1 MEDKKY
7 KIADLQEKSEE
18 WKIPF
23 SNLLAG
29 FVLEEF
35 MLRFSASEF
44 KNRFLLRN
52 GTVLGLEQY
61 RKKNIL
67 KLDFFCEPDERI
79 PEKLLQLYLQK
90 KEQSPVRWK
99 GTISSQ
105 QAGTCLE
112 LQGQFEEMKVPVTV
126 GIHFMH
132 LGKIWGLVERQIP
145 FLMDE
150 TVQIEWKEFP
160 AELVLAKQI
169 FVKGMP
175 LMYNEILWAAGTAIL
190 NQCYSMRGLEAVAAT
205 NISSTIFN
213 VFNVVYMALGVAV
226 GIVVGQKLG
235 AGEMEEARET
245 DTRMIVF
252 AVLSCL
258 GLGVLLFATAPL
270 FPAIYNTTDEVRAL
284 ATNLMRVSASF
295 MPMYAFLHTCYYTL
309 RSGGKTVITF
319 FFDSGFIWVCS
330 MPLAFCLARFTSV
343 PLVTMYALC
352 QGIELI
358 KCVIGFILVKKGVW
372 LHNLVSQKESA

>member
-169 FVKGMP
+169 FVILRDMELIP
-175 LMYNEILWAAGTAIL
+175 DMEIYREVFFILRNETLNGRHVCELLEDMCKTEEMIPDMERADFFLPGLSLYEKALGKVLQAQCNRRDGNFKMGGGDGVFSSFPWRYVGGCLQGRSIFWRLDAGT
-190 NQCYSMRGLEAVAAT
+190 
-205 NISSTIFN
+205 
-213 VFNVVYMALGVAV
+213 
-226 GIVVGQKLG
+226 G
-235 AGEMEEARET
+235 AFPWVKRSQT
-245 DTRMIVF
+245 DF
-252 AVLSCL
+252 
-258 GLGVLLFATAPL
+258 G
-270 FPAIYNTTDEVRAL
+270 
-284 ATNLMRVSASF
+284 
-295 MPMYAFLHTCYYTL
+295 
-309 RSGGKTVITF
+309 VITEDKF
-319 FFDSGFIWVCS
+319 
-330 MPLAFCLARFTSV
+330 SV
-343 PLVTMYALC
+343 PDNNP
-352 QGIELI
+352 
-358 KCVIGFILVKKGVW
+358 VW
-372 LHNLVSQKESA
+372 YLS

>member
-1 MEDKKY
+1 MEDT
-7 KIADLQEKSEE
+7 IL
-18 WKIPF
+18 
-23 SNLLAG
+23 NLLAG

-169 FVKGMP
+169 FVILRDMELIP
-175 LMYNEILWAAGTAIL
+175 DMEIYREVFFILRNETLNGRHVCELLEDMCKTEEMIPDMERAEQIFSYRDYPYMKKRWEKFCRHSAIAGTETL
-190 NQCYSMRGLEAVAAT
+190 KWEEEMECFHHFLGDMWEAVC
-205 NISSTIFN
+205 
-213 VFNVVYMALGVAV
+213 
-226 GIVVGQKLG
+226 
-235 AGEMEEARET
+235 R
-245 DTRMIVF
+245 
-252 AVLSCL
+252 
-258 GLGVLLFATAPL
+258 
-270 FPAIYNTTDEVRAL
+270 DEV
-284 ATNLMRVSASF
+284 F
-295 MPMYAFLHTCYYTL
+295 FGDWMPE
-309 RSGGKTVITF
+309 
-319 FFDSGFIWVCS
+319 
-330 MPLAFCLARFTSV
+330 LARF
-343 PLVTMYALC
+343 L
-352 QGIELI
+352 G
-358 KCVIGFILVKKGVW
+358 
-372 LHNLVSQKESA
+372 

>member
-105 QAGTCLE
+105 QAGTCL
-112 LQGQFEEMKVPVTV
+112 
-126 GIHFMH
+126 
-132 LGKIWGLVERQIP
+132 
-145 FLMDE
+145 
-150 TVQIEWKEFP
+150 
-160 AELVLAKQI
+160 
-169 FVKGMP
+169 
-175 LMYNEILWAAGTAIL
+175 N
-190 NQCYSMRGLEAVAAT
+190 CRG
-205 NISSTIFN
+205 S
-213 VFNVVYMALGVAV
+213 
-226 GIVVGQKLG
+226 
-235 AGEMEEARET
+235 
-245 DTRMIVF
+245 
-252 AVLSCL
+252 
-258 GLGVLLFATAPL
+258 
-270 FPAIYNTTDEVRAL
+270 
-284 ATNLMRVSASF
+284 
-295 MPMYAFLHTCYYTL
+295 L
-309 RSGGKTVITF
+309 R
-319 FFDSGFIWVCS
+319 
-330 MPLAFCLARFTSV
+330 R
-343 PLVTMYALC
+343 
-352 QGIELI
+352 
-358 KCVIGFILVKKGVW
+358 
-372 LHNLVSQKESA
+372 

>member
-18 WKIPF
+18 WKRPF

-169 FVKGMP
+169 FVILRDMELIP
-175 LMYNEILWAAGTAIL
+175 DMEIYREVFFILRNETLNGRHVCELLEDMCKTEEMIPDMERAEQIFSYRDYPYMKKRWEKFCRHSAIAGTETL
-190 NQCYSMRGLEAVAAT
+190 KWEEEMECFHHFLGDMWEAVC
-205 NISSTIFN
+205 
-213 VFNVVYMALGVAV
+213 
-226 GIVVGQKLG
+226 
-235 AGEMEEARET
+235 R
-245 DTRMIVF
+245 
-252 AVLSCL
+252 
-258 GLGVLLFATAPL
+258 
-270 FPAIYNTTDEVRAL
+270 DEV
-284 ATNLMRVSASF
+284 F
-295 MPMYAFLHTCYYTL
+295 FGDWMPE
-309 RSGGKTVITF
+309 
-319 FFDSGFIWVCS
+319 
-330 MPLAFCLARFTSV
+330 LARF
-343 PLVTMYALC
+343 L
-352 QGIELI
+352 G
-358 KCVIGFILVKKGVW
+358 
-372 LHNLVSQKESA
+372 

>member
-112 LQGQFEEMKVPVTV
+112 LQGQFEEMKVLVTV

-169 FVKGMP
+169 FV
-175 LMYNEILWAAGTAIL
+175 ILRD
-190 NQCYSMRGLEAVAAT
+190 M
-205 NISSTIFN
+205 
-213 VFNVVYMALGVAV
+213 
-226 GIVVGQKLG
+226 
-235 AGEMEEARET
+235 
-245 DTRMIVF
+245 
-252 AVLSCL
+252 
-258 GLGVLLFATAPL
+258 
-270 FPAIYNTTDEVRAL
+270 
-284 ATNLMRVSASF
+284 
-295 MPMYAFLHTCYYTL
+295 
-309 RSGGKTVITF
+309 
-319 FFDSGFIWVCS
+319 
-330 MPLAFCLARFTSV
+330 
-343 PLVTMYALC
+343 
-352 QGIELI
+352 ELI
-358 KCVIGFILVKKGVW
+358 PDMEIYREVFFILRNETLNGRHVCELLEDMCKTEEMIPDMERAEQIFPTGII
-372 LHNLVSQKESA
+372 LI

>member
-169 FVKGMP
+169 FVILRDMELIP
-175 LMYNEILWAAGTAIL
+175 DMEIYREVFFILRNETLNGRHVCELLEDMCKTEEMISDNLGVVRDYSREGLLLGHLVLGVTRIQEAANDLGISGEPVLLLQHMMLSHHGEAEFGSPRKPMFPEAEALHWVDLLDARMNEMQTAI
-190 NQCYSMRGLEAVAAT
+190 
-205 NISSTIFN
+205 
-213 VFNVVYMALGVAV
+213 
-226 GIVVGQKLG
+226 QKLKPG
-235 AGEMEEARET
+235 VFSEKIWSLDRRLYRADYDALEQDGTNAEPET
-245 DTRMIVF
+245 E
-252 AVLSCL
+252 
-258 GLGVLLFATAPL
+258 G
-270 FPAIYNTTDEVRAL
+270 
-284 ATNLMRVSASF
+284 
-295 MPMYAFLHTCYYTL
+295 
-309 RSGGKTVITF
+309 
-319 FFDSGFIWVCS
+319 
-330 MPLAFCLARFTSV
+330 
-343 PLVTMYALC
+343 
-352 QGIELI
+352 
-358 KCVIGFILVKKGVW
+358 
-372 LHNLVSQKESA
+372 

>member
-160 AELVLAKQI
+160 AELVL
-169 FVKGMP
+169 
-175 LMYNEILWAAGTAIL
+175 
-190 NQCYSMRGLEAVAAT
+190 S
-205 NISSTIFN
+205 
-213 VFNVVYMALGVAV
+213 
-226 GIVVGQKLG
+226 
-235 AGEMEEARET
+235 
-245 DTRMIVF
+245 
-252 AVLSCL
+252 
-258 GLGVLLFATAPL
+258 
-270 FPAIYNTTDEVRAL
+270 
-284 ATNLMRVSASF
+284 
-295 MPMYAFLHTCYYTL
+295 
-309 RSGGKTVITF
+309 
-319 FFDSGFIWVCS
+319 
-330 MPLAFCLARFTSV
+330 
-343 PLVTMYALC
+343 
-352 QGIELI
+352 LI
-358 KCVIGFILVKKGVW
+358 HI
-372 LHNLVSQKESA
+372 

>member
-169 FVKGMP
+169 FVILRDMELIP
-175 LMYNEILWAAGTAIL
+175 DMEIYREVFFILRNETLNGRHVCELLEDMCKTEEMIPDMERAEQIFSYRDYPYMKKRNRRDGNFKMGGGDGVFSSFPRRYVGGCLQGRSIFWRLDAGT
-190 NQCYSMRGLEAVAAT
+190 
-205 NISSTIFN
+205 
-213 VFNVVYMALGVAV
+213 
-226 GIVVGQKLG
+226 G
-235 AGEMEEARET
+235 AFPWVKRSQT
-245 DTRMIVF
+245 DF
-252 AVLSCL
+252 
-258 GLGVLLFATAPL
+258 G
-270 FPAIYNTTDEVRAL
+270 
-284 ATNLMRVSASF
+284 
-295 MPMYAFLHTCYYTL
+295 
-309 RSGGKTVITF
+309 VITEDKF
-319 FFDSGFIWVCS
+319 
-330 MPLAFCLARFTSV
+330 SV
-343 PLVTMYALC
+343 PDNNP
-352 QGIELI
+352 
-358 KCVIGFILVKKGVW
+358 VW
-372 LHNLVSQKESA
+372 YLS

>member
-1 MEDKKY
+1 MKNGRY
-7 KIADLQEKSEE
+7 HFQICLPDL
-18 WKIPF
+18 F
-23 SNLLAG
+23 
-29 FVLEEF
+29 LEEF

-52 GTVLGLEQY
+52 GTVLGLKQY

-150 TVQIEWKEFP
+150 TVQIEWEG
-160 AELVLAKQI
+160 I
-169 FVKGMP
+169 SG
-175 LMYNEILWAAGTAIL
+175 GT
-190 NQCYSMRGLEAVAAT
+190 
-205 NISSTIFN
+205 
-213 VFNVVYMALGVAV
+213 
-226 GIVVGQKLG
+226 G
-235 AGEMEEARET
+235 AGKKEICDSAGYGTDPGYGNIQGVFFVLRNET
-245 DTRMIVF
+245 LNGR
-252 AVLSCL
+252 
-258 GLGVLLFATAPL
+258 
-270 FPAIYNTTDEVRAL
+270 
-284 ATNLMRVSASF
+284 
-295 MPMYAFLHTCYYTL
+295 H
-309 RSGGKTVITF
+309 
-319 FFDSGFIWVCS
+319 
-330 MPLAFCLARFTSV
+330 
-343 PLVTMYALC
+343 
-352 QGIELI
+352 
-358 KCVIGFILVKKGVW
+358 
-372 LHNLVSQKESA
+372 